1 MKLLFATANKN
12 KLREAAEI
20 LGDMVQV
27 ISPSELNINADVEE
41 TGETLQDN
49 SILKA
54 RTLYDLS
61 GLDCF
66 ADDTGLEVEVLNG
79 APGVLTARYAACF
92 PGGALPHDSEANMN
106 RLLEELSE
114 YSTPESRRARFRT
127 VITLIYEGRQYCFEG
142 IVSGTIAQGKAGNG
156 GFGYDPIFIPDGF
169 GGRTMAEIS
178 EDEKNA
184 ISHRGRALRA
194 MAEFLSTVRE
204 DGVLSGLVFDQFIVK
219 KTLLKIGV
227 FHLDAHRITQFV
239 YLAGPSAHKSVTSL
253 IKFEKVRFDIPEGY
267 HSFHFG
273 RLYRSVHSPFGDS
286 GYRSVKLLS
295 HLIHHV
301 LHQLVFDGCAFCI
314 SSHQFSFGSI
324 LALLLV
330 NILFGT
336 LRPTKVQ
343 GEQPVHHQVRIS
355 SYRRGEMGVKLECK
369 SIVPDVVRTVAG
381 FRHCPEGKI
390 LEGVMLRLAFGR
402 IKQRAERFGCRPAA

>member
-79 APGVLTARYAACF
+79 APGVMTARYAACF

-114 YSTPESRRARFRT
+114 YSSPESRRARFRT

-194 MAEFLSTVRE
+194 MAEFLSTIR
-204 DGVLSGLVFDQFIVK
+204 
-219 KTLLKIGV
+219 
-227 FHLDAHRITQFV
+227 
-239 YLAGPSAHKSVTSL
+239 
-253 IKFEKVRFDIPEGY
+253 EGY
-267 HSFHFG
+267 
-273 RLYRSVHSPFGDS
+273 
-286 GYRSVKLLS
+286 
-295 HLIHHV
+295 
-301 LHQLVFDGCAFCI
+301 
-314 SSHQFSFGSI
+314 
-324 LALLLV
+324 
-330 NILFGT
+330 
-336 LRPTKVQ
+336 
-343 GEQPVHHQVRIS
+343 
-355 SYRRGEMGVKLECK
+355 
-369 SIVPDVVRTVAG
+369 
-381 FRHCPEGKI
+381 
-390 LEGVMLRLAFGR
+390 
-402 IKQRAERFGCRPAA
+402 

>member
-1 MKLLFATANKN
+1 MKLLCATANKN

-66 ADDTGLEVEVLNG
+66 AADTGLEVEVLNG

-204 DGVLSGLVFDQFIVK
+204 D
-219 KTLLKIGV
+219 
-227 FHLDAHRITQFV
+227 
-239 YLAGPSAHKSVTSL
+239 Y
-253 IKFEKVRFDIPEGY
+253 
-267 HSFHFG
+267 
-273 RLYRSVHSPFGDS
+273 
-286 GYRSVKLLS
+286 
-295 HLIHHV
+295 
-301 LHQLVFDGCAFCI
+301 
-314 SSHQFSFGSI
+314 
-324 LALLLV
+324 
-330 NILFGT
+330 
-336 LRPTKVQ
+336 
-343 GEQPVHHQVRIS
+343 
-355 SYRRGEMGVKLECK
+355 
-369 SIVPDVVRTVAG
+369 
-381 FRHCPEGKI
+381 
-390 LEGVMLRLAFGR
+390 
-402 IKQRAERFGCRPAA
+402 

>member
-127 VITLIYEGRQYCFEG
+127 VITLIYEGRQDCFEG

-204 DGVLSGLVFDQFIVK
+204 D
-219 KTLLKIGV
+219 
-227 FHLDAHRITQFV
+227 
-239 YLAGPSAHKSVTSL
+239 Y
-253 IKFEKVRFDIPEGY
+253 
-267 HSFHFG
+267 
-273 RLYRSVHSPFGDS
+273 
-286 GYRSVKLLS
+286 
-295 HLIHHV
+295 
-301 LHQLVFDGCAFCI
+301 
-314 SSHQFSFGSI
+314 
-324 LALLLV
+324 
-330 NILFGT
+330 
-336 LRPTKVQ
+336 
-343 GEQPVHHQVRIS
+343 
-355 SYRRGEMGVKLECK
+355 
-369 SIVPDVVRTVAG
+369 
-381 FRHCPEGKI
+381 
-390 LEGVMLRLAFGR
+390 
-402 IKQRAERFGCRPAA
+402 

>member
-20 LGDMVQV
+20 LGDLVQV

-142 IVSGTIAQGKAGNG
+142 IVSGTIAQEKAGNG

-204 DGVLSGLVFDQFIVK
+204 
-219 KTLLKIGV
+219 
-227 FHLDAHRITQFV
+227 
-239 YLAGPSAHKSVTSL
+239 
-253 IKFEKVRFDIPEGY
+253 GY
-267 HSFHFG
+267 
-273 RLYRSVHSPFGDS
+273 
-286 GYRSVKLLS
+286 
-295 HLIHHV
+295 
-301 LHQLVFDGCAFCI
+301 
-314 SSHQFSFGSI
+314 
-324 LALLLV
+324 
-330 NILFGT
+330 
-336 LRPTKVQ
+336 
-343 GEQPVHHQVRIS
+343 
-355 SYRRGEMGVKLECK
+355 
-369 SIVPDVVRTVAG
+369 
-381 FRHCPEGKI
+381 
-390 LEGVMLRLAFGR
+390 
-402 IKQRAERFGCRPAA
+402 

>member
-20 LGDMVQV
+20 LGDIVQV

-204 DGVLSGLVFDQFIVK
+204 D
-219 KTLLKIGV
+219 
-227 FHLDAHRITQFV
+227 
-239 YLAGPSAHKSVTSL
+239 Y
-253 IKFEKVRFDIPEGY
+253 
-267 HSFHFG
+267 
-273 RLYRSVHSPFGDS
+273 
-286 GYRSVKLLS
+286 
-295 HLIHHV
+295 
-301 LHQLVFDGCAFCI
+301 
-314 SSHQFSFGSI
+314 
-324 LALLLV
+324 
-330 NILFGT
+330 
-336 LRPTKVQ
+336 
-343 GEQPVHHQVRIS
+343 
-355 SYRRGEMGVKLECK
+355 
-369 SIVPDVVRTVAG
+369 
-381 FRHCPEGKI
+381 
-390 LEGVMLRLAFGR
+390 
-402 IKQRAERFGCRPAA
+402 

>member
-92 PGGALPHDSEANMN
+92 PEGALPHDSEANMN
-106 RLLEELSE
+106 RLLEELSK

-142 IVSGTIAQGKAGNG
+142 IVSGAIAHEKAGNG

-204 DGVLSGLVFDQFIVK
+204 D
-219 KTLLKIGV
+219 
-227 FHLDAHRITQFV
+227 
-239 YLAGPSAHKSVTSL
+239 Y
-253 IKFEKVRFDIPEGY
+253 
-267 HSFHFG
+267 
-273 RLYRSVHSPFGDS
+273 
-286 GYRSVKLLS
+286 
-295 HLIHHV
+295 
-301 LHQLVFDGCAFCI
+301 
-314 SSHQFSFGSI
+314 
-324 LALLLV
+324 
-330 NILFGT
+330 
-336 LRPTKVQ
+336 
-343 GEQPVHHQVRIS
+343 
-355 SYRRGEMGVKLECK
+355 
-369 SIVPDVVRTVAG
+369 
-381 FRHCPEGKI
+381 
-390 LEGVMLRLAFGR
+390 
-402 IKQRAERFGCRPAA
+402 

>member
-156 GFGYDPIFIPDGF
+156 GFGYDPIFYVPEYGC
-169 GGRTMAEIS
+169 TTAEM
-178 EDEKNA
+178 EPEQKNA
-184 ISHRGRALRA
+184 LSHRGNALRS
-194 MAEFLSTVRE
+194 MR
-204 DGVLSGLVFDQFIVK
+204 
-219 KTLLKIGV
+219 KI
-227 FHLDAHRITQFV
+227 I
-239 YLAGPSAHKSVTSL
+239 
-253 IKFEKVRFDIPEGY
+253 
-267 HSFHFG
+267 
-273 RLYRSVHSPFGDS
+273 
-286 GYRSVKLLS
+286 
-295 HLIHHV
+295 
-301 LHQLVFDGCAFCI
+301 
-314 SSHQFSFGSI
+314 
-324 LALLLV
+324 
-330 NILFGT
+330 
-336 LRPTKVQ
+336 
-343 GEQPVHHQVRIS
+343 
-355 SYRRGEMGVKLECK
+355 
-369 SIVPDVVRTVAG
+369 
-381 FRHCPEGKI
+381 EGKYGKED
-390 LEGVMLRLAFGR
+390 L
-402 IKQRAERFGCRPAA
+402 

>member
-204 DGVLSGLVFDQFIVK
+204 D
-219 KTLLKIGV
+219 
-227 FHLDAHRITQFV
+227 
-239 YLAGPSAHKSVTSL
+239 Y
-253 IKFEKVRFDIPEGY
+253 
-267 HSFHFG
+267 
-273 RLYRSVHSPFGDS
+273 
-286 GYRSVKLLS
+286 
-295 HLIHHV
+295 
-301 LHQLVFDGCAFCI
+301 
-314 SSHQFSFGSI
+314 
-324 LALLLV
+324 
-330 NILFGT
+330 
-336 LRPTKVQ
+336 
-343 GEQPVHHQVRIS
+343 
-355 SYRRGEMGVKLECK
+355 
-369 SIVPDVVRTVAG
+369 
-381 FRHCPEGKI
+381 
-390 LEGVMLRLAFGR
+390 
-402 IKQRAERFGCRPAA
+402 

>member
-66 ADDTGLEVEVLNG
+66 ADNTGLEVEVLNG

-204 DGVLSGLVFDQFIVK
+204 D
-219 KTLLKIGV
+219 
-227 FHLDAHRITQFV
+227 
-239 YLAGPSAHKSVTSL
+239 Y
-253 IKFEKVRFDIPEGY
+253 
-267 HSFHFG
+267 
-273 RLYRSVHSPFGDS
+273 
-286 GYRSVKLLS
+286 
-295 HLIHHV
+295 
-301 LHQLVFDGCAFCI
+301 
-314 SSHQFSFGSI
+314 
-324 LALLLV
+324 
-330 NILFGT
+330 
-336 LRPTKVQ
+336 
-343 GEQPVHHQVRIS
+343 
-355 SYRRGEMGVKLECK
+355 
-369 SIVPDVVRTVAG
+369 
-381 FRHCPEGKI
+381 
-390 LEGVMLRLAFGR
+390 
-402 IKQRAERFGCRPAA
+402 

>member
-79 APGVLTARYAACF
+79 APGVMTARYAACF

-142 IVSGTIAQGKAGNG
+142 IVSGTIAPGKAGNG

-204 DGVLSGLVFDQFIVK
+204 D
-219 KTLLKIGV
+219 
-227 FHLDAHRITQFV
+227 
-239 YLAGPSAHKSVTSL
+239 Y
-253 IKFEKVRFDIPEGY
+253 
-267 HSFHFG
+267 
-273 RLYRSVHSPFGDS
+273 
-286 GYRSVKLLS
+286 
-295 HLIHHV
+295 
-301 LHQLVFDGCAFCI
+301 
-314 SSHQFSFGSI
+314 
-324 LALLLV
+324 
-330 NILFGT
+330 
-336 LRPTKVQ
+336 
-343 GEQPVHHQVRIS
+343 
-355 SYRRGEMGVKLECK
+355 
-369 SIVPDVVRTVAG
+369 
-381 FRHCPEGKI
+381 
-390 LEGVMLRLAFGR
+390 
-402 IKQRAERFGCRPAA
+402 

>member
-27 ISPSELNINADVEE
+27 ISPSDLNINADVEE

-79 APGVLTARYAACF
+79 APGVMTARYAACF

-204 DGVLSGLVFDQFIVK
+204 D
-219 KTLLKIGV
+219 
-227 FHLDAHRITQFV
+227 
-239 YLAGPSAHKSVTSL
+239 Y
-253 IKFEKVRFDIPEGY
+253 
-267 HSFHFG
+267 
-273 RLYRSVHSPFGDS
+273 
-286 GYRSVKLLS
+286 
-295 HLIHHV
+295 
-301 LHQLVFDGCAFCI
+301 
-314 SSHQFSFGSI
+314 
-324 LALLLV
+324 
-330 NILFGT
+330 
-336 LRPTKVQ
+336 
-343 GEQPVHHQVRIS
+343 
-355 SYRRGEMGVKLECK
+355 
-369 SIVPDVVRTVAG
+369 
-381 FRHCPEGKI
+381 
-390 LEGVMLRLAFGR
+390 
-402 IKQRAERFGCRPAA
+402 

>member
-79 APGVLTARYAACF
+79 APGVMTARYAACF

-142 IVSGTIAQGKAGNG
+142 IVSGTIARGKAGNG

-204 DGVLSGLVFDQFIVK
+204 D
-219 KTLLKIGV
+219 
-227 FHLDAHRITQFV
+227 
-239 YLAGPSAHKSVTSL
+239 Y
-253 IKFEKVRFDIPEGY
+253 
-267 HSFHFG
+267 
-273 RLYRSVHSPFGDS
+273 
-286 GYRSVKLLS
+286 
-295 HLIHHV
+295 
-301 LHQLVFDGCAFCI
+301 
-314 SSHQFSFGSI
+314 
-324 LALLLV
+324 
-330 NILFGT
+330 
-336 LRPTKVQ
+336 
-343 GEQPVHHQVRIS
+343 
-355 SYRRGEMGVKLECK
+355 
-369 SIVPDVVRTVAG
+369 
-381 FRHCPEGKI
+381 
-390 LEGVMLRLAFGR
+390 
-402 IKQRAERFGCRPAA
+402 

>member
-106 RLLEELSE
+106 RLLEELSK
-114 YSTPESRRARFRT
+114 YSAPKSRRARFRT

-142 IVSGTIAQGKAGNG
+142 IVSGTIAHGKAGNG

-204 DGVLSGLVFDQFIVK
+204 D
-219 KTLLKIGV
+219 
-227 FHLDAHRITQFV
+227 
-239 YLAGPSAHKSVTSL
+239 Y
-253 IKFEKVRFDIPEGY
+253 
-267 HSFHFG
+267 
-273 RLYRSVHSPFGDS
+273 
-286 GYRSVKLLS
+286 
-295 HLIHHV
+295 
-301 LHQLVFDGCAFCI
+301 
-314 SSHQFSFGSI
+314 
-324 LALLLV
+324 
-330 NILFGT
+330 
-336 LRPTKVQ
+336 
-343 GEQPVHHQVRIS
+343 
-355 SYRRGEMGVKLECK
+355 
-369 SIVPDVVRTVAG
+369 
-381 FRHCPEGKI
+381 
-390 LEGVMLRLAFGR
+390 
-402 IKQRAERFGCRPAA
+402 

>member
-12 KLREAAEI
+12 KLREASEI

-79 APGVLTARYAACF
+79 APGVMTARYAACF

-169 GGRTMAEIS
+169 GGRTLAEIS

-194 MAEFLSTVRE
+194 MAEFLSTVRK
-204 DGVLSGLVFDQFIVK
+204 D
-219 KTLLKIGV
+219 
-227 FHLDAHRITQFV
+227 
-239 YLAGPSAHKSVTSL
+239 Y
-253 IKFEKVRFDIPEGY
+253 
-267 HSFHFG
+267 
-273 RLYRSVHSPFGDS
+273 
-286 GYRSVKLLS
+286 
-295 HLIHHV
+295 
-301 LHQLVFDGCAFCI
+301 
-314 SSHQFSFGSI
+314 
-324 LALLLV
+324 
-330 NILFGT
+330 
-336 LRPTKVQ
+336 
-343 GEQPVHHQVRIS
+343 
-355 SYRRGEMGVKLECK
+355 
-369 SIVPDVVRTVAG
+369 
-381 FRHCPEGKI
+381 
-390 LEGVMLRLAFGR
+390 
-402 IKQRAERFGCRPAA
+402 

>member
-79 APGVLTARYAACF
+79 APGLLTARYAACF

-204 DGVLSGLVFDQFIVK
+204 D
-219 KTLLKIGV
+219 
-227 FHLDAHRITQFV
+227 
-239 YLAGPSAHKSVTSL
+239 Y
-253 IKFEKVRFDIPEGY
+253 
-267 HSFHFG
+267 
-273 RLYRSVHSPFGDS
+273 
-286 GYRSVKLLS
+286 
-295 HLIHHV
+295 
-301 LHQLVFDGCAFCI
+301 
-314 SSHQFSFGSI
+314 
-324 LALLLV
+324 
-330 NILFGT
+330 
-336 LRPTKVQ
+336 
-343 GEQPVHHQVRIS
+343 
-355 SYRRGEMGVKLECK
+355 
-369 SIVPDVVRTVAG
+369 
-381 FRHCPEGKI
+381 
-390 LEGVMLRLAFGR
+390 
-402 IKQRAERFGCRPAA
+402 

>member
-156 GFGYDPIFIPDGF
+156 GFGYDPIFVPDGF

-204 DGVLSGLVFDQFIVK
+204 D
-219 KTLLKIGV
+219 
-227 FHLDAHRITQFV
+227 
-239 YLAGPSAHKSVTSL
+239 Y
-253 IKFEKVRFDIPEGY
+253 
-267 HSFHFG
+267 
-273 RLYRSVHSPFGDS
+273 
-286 GYRSVKLLS
+286 
-295 HLIHHV
+295 
-301 LHQLVFDGCAFCI
+301 
-314 SSHQFSFGSI
+314 
-324 LALLLV
+324 
-330 NILFGT
+330 
-336 LRPTKVQ
+336 
-343 GEQPVHHQVRIS
+343 
-355 SYRRGEMGVKLECK
+355 
-369 SIVPDVVRTVAG
+369 
-381 FRHCPEGKI
+381 
-390 LEGVMLRLAFGR
+390 
-402 IKQRAERFGCRPAA
+402 

>member
-12 KLREAAEI
+12 KLLEAAEI

-194 MAEFLSTVRE
+194 MAEFLSTIRE
-204 DGVLSGLVFDQFIVK
+204 D
-219 KTLLKIGV
+219 
-227 FHLDAHRITQFV
+227 
-239 YLAGPSAHKSVTSL
+239 Y
-253 IKFEKVRFDIPEGY
+253 
-267 HSFHFG
+267 
-273 RLYRSVHSPFGDS
+273 
-286 GYRSVKLLS
+286 
-295 HLIHHV
+295 
-301 LHQLVFDGCAFCI
+301 
-314 SSHQFSFGSI
+314 
-324 LALLLV
+324 
-330 NILFGT
+330 
-336 LRPTKVQ
+336 
-343 GEQPVHHQVRIS
+343 
-355 SYRRGEMGVKLECK
+355 
-369 SIVPDVVRTVAG
+369 
-381 FRHCPEGKI
+381 
-390 LEGVMLRLAFGR
+390 
-402 IKQRAERFGCRPAA
+402 

>member
-79 APGVLTARYAACF
+79 APGVMTARYAACF

-142 IVSGTIAQGKAGNG
+142 IVLGTIARGKAGNG

-194 MAEFLSTVRE
+194 MAEFLSTIRK
-204 DGVLSGLVFDQFIVK
+204 D
-219 KTLLKIGV
+219 
-227 FHLDAHRITQFV
+227 
-239 YLAGPSAHKSVTSL
+239 Y
-253 IKFEKVRFDIPEGY
+253 
-267 HSFHFG
+267 
-273 RLYRSVHSPFGDS
+273 
-286 GYRSVKLLS
+286 
-295 HLIHHV
+295 
-301 LHQLVFDGCAFCI
+301 
-314 SSHQFSFGSI
+314 
-324 LALLLV
+324 
-330 NILFGT
+330 
-336 LRPTKVQ
+336 
-343 GEQPVHHQVRIS
+343 
-355 SYRRGEMGVKLECK
+355 
-369 SIVPDVVRTVAG
+369 
-381 FRHCPEGKI
+381 
-390 LEGVMLRLAFGR
+390 
-402 IKQRAERFGCRPAA
+402 

>member
-20 LGDMVQV
+20 LGDIVQV

-61 GLDCF
+61 ELDCF

-204 DGVLSGLVFDQFIVK
+204 D
-219 KTLLKIGV
+219 
-227 FHLDAHRITQFV
+227 
-239 YLAGPSAHKSVTSL
+239 Y
-253 IKFEKVRFDIPEGY
+253 
-267 HSFHFG
+267 
-273 RLYRSVHSPFGDS
+273 
-286 GYRSVKLLS
+286 
-295 HLIHHV
+295 
-301 LHQLVFDGCAFCI
+301 
-314 SSHQFSFGSI
+314 
-324 LALLLV
+324 
-330 NILFGT
+330 
-336 LRPTKVQ
+336 
-343 GEQPVHHQVRIS
+343 
-355 SYRRGEMGVKLECK
+355 
-369 SIVPDVVRTVAG
+369 
-381 FRHCPEGKI
+381 
-390 LEGVMLRLAFGR
+390 
-402 IKQRAERFGCRPAA
+402 

>member
-41 TGETLQDN
+41 IGETLQDN

-142 IVSGTIAQGKAGNG
+142 IVSGTIAQEKAGNG

-194 MAEFLSTVRE
+194 MAEFLSTIRE
-204 DGVLSGLVFDQFIVK
+204 D
-219 KTLLKIGV
+219 
-227 FHLDAHRITQFV
+227 
-239 YLAGPSAHKSVTSL
+239 Y
-253 IKFEKVRFDIPEGY
+253 
-267 HSFHFG
+267 
-273 RLYRSVHSPFGDS
+273 
-286 GYRSVKLLS
+286 
-295 HLIHHV
+295 
-301 LHQLVFDGCAFCI
+301 
-314 SSHQFSFGSI
+314 
-324 LALLLV
+324 
-330 NILFGT
+330 
-336 LRPTKVQ
+336 
-343 GEQPVHHQVRIS
+343 
-355 SYRRGEMGVKLECK
+355 
-369 SIVPDVVRTVAG
+369 
-381 FRHCPEGKI
+381 
-390 LEGVMLRLAFGR
+390 
-402 IKQRAERFGCRPAA
+402 

>member
-41 TGETLQDN
+41 TGETFQDN

-204 DGVLSGLVFDQFIVK
+204 D
-219 KTLLKIGV
+219 
-227 FHLDAHRITQFV
+227 
-239 YLAGPSAHKSVTSL
+239 Y
-253 IKFEKVRFDIPEGY
+253 
-267 HSFHFG
+267 
-273 RLYRSVHSPFGDS
+273 
-286 GYRSVKLLS
+286 
-295 HLIHHV
+295 
-301 LHQLVFDGCAFCI
+301 
-314 SSHQFSFGSI
+314 
-324 LALLLV
+324 
-330 NILFGT
+330 
-336 LRPTKVQ
+336 
-343 GEQPVHHQVRIS
+343 
-355 SYRRGEMGVKLECK
+355 
-369 SIVPDVVRTVAG
+369 
-381 FRHCPEGKI
+381 
-390 LEGVMLRLAFGR
+390 
-402 IKQRAERFGCRPAA
+402 

>member
-61 GLDCF
+61 SLDCF

-79 APGVLTARYAACF
+79 APGVMTARYAACF

-106 RLLEELSE
+106 RLLKELSE
-114 YSTPESRRARFRT
+114 YSSPESRRARFRT

-178 EDEKNA
+178 EDKKNA

-204 DGVLSGLVFDQFIVK
+204 D
-219 KTLLKIGV
+219 
-227 FHLDAHRITQFV
+227 
-239 YLAGPSAHKSVTSL
+239 Y
-253 IKFEKVRFDIPEGY
+253 
-267 HSFHFG
+267 
-273 RLYRSVHSPFGDS
+273 
-286 GYRSVKLLS
+286 
-295 HLIHHV
+295 
-301 LHQLVFDGCAFCI
+301 
-314 SSHQFSFGSI
+314 
-324 LALLLV
+324 
-330 NILFGT
+330 
-336 LRPTKVQ
+336 
-343 GEQPVHHQVRIS
+343 
-355 SYRRGEMGVKLECK
+355 
-369 SIVPDVVRTVAG
+369 
-381 FRHCPEGKI
+381 
-390 LEGVMLRLAFGR
+390 
-402 IKQRAERFGCRPAA
+402 

>member
-106 RLLEELSE
+106 RLLEELSK

-142 IVSGTIAQGKAGNG
+142 IVSGTIAREKAGNG

-178 EDEKNA
+178 EDKKNA

-204 DGVLSGLVFDQFIVK
+204 D
-219 KTLLKIGV
+219 
-227 FHLDAHRITQFV
+227 
-239 YLAGPSAHKSVTSL
+239 Y
-253 IKFEKVRFDIPEGY
+253 
-267 HSFHFG
+267 
-273 RLYRSVHSPFGDS
+273 
-286 GYRSVKLLS
+286 
-295 HLIHHV
+295 
-301 LHQLVFDGCAFCI
+301 
-314 SSHQFSFGSI
+314 
-324 LALLLV
+324 
-330 NILFGT
+330 
-336 LRPTKVQ
+336 
-343 GEQPVHHQVRIS
+343 
-355 SYRRGEMGVKLECK
+355 
-369 SIVPDVVRTVAG
+369 
-381 FRHCPEGKI
+381 
-390 LEGVMLRLAFGR
+390 
-402 IKQRAERFGCRPAA
+402 

>member
-156 GFGYDPIFIPDGF
+156 GFVYDPIFIPDGF

-204 DGVLSGLVFDQFIVK
+204 D
-219 KTLLKIGV
+219 
-227 FHLDAHRITQFV
+227 
-239 YLAGPSAHKSVTSL
+239 Y
-253 IKFEKVRFDIPEGY
+253 
-267 HSFHFG
+267 
-273 RLYRSVHSPFGDS
+273 
-286 GYRSVKLLS
+286 
-295 HLIHHV
+295 
-301 LHQLVFDGCAFCI
+301 
-314 SSHQFSFGSI
+314 
-324 LALLLV
+324 
-330 NILFGT
+330 
-336 LRPTKVQ
+336 
-343 GEQPVHHQVRIS
+343 
-355 SYRRGEMGVKLECK
+355 
-369 SIVPDVVRTVAG
+369 
-381 FRHCPEGKI
+381 
-390 LEGVMLRLAFGR
+390 
-402 IKQRAERFGCRPAA
+402 

>member
-79 APGVLTARYAACF
+79 APGVMTARYAACF

-114 YSTPESRRARFRT
+114 YSSPESRRARFRT

-194 MAEFLSTVRE
+194 MAEFLSTIHE
-204 DGVLSGLVFDQFIVK
+204 D
-219 KTLLKIGV
+219 
-227 FHLDAHRITQFV
+227 
-239 YLAGPSAHKSVTSL
+239 Y
-253 IKFEKVRFDIPEGY
+253 
-267 HSFHFG
+267 
-273 RLYRSVHSPFGDS
+273 
-286 GYRSVKLLS
+286 
-295 HLIHHV
+295 
-301 LHQLVFDGCAFCI
+301 
-314 SSHQFSFGSI
+314 
-324 LALLLV
+324 
-330 NILFGT
+330 
-336 LRPTKVQ
+336 
-343 GEQPVHHQVRIS
+343 
-355 SYRRGEMGVKLECK
+355 
-369 SIVPDVVRTVAG
+369 
-381 FRHCPEGKI
+381 
-390 LEGVMLRLAFGR
+390 
-402 IKQRAERFGCRPAA
+402 

>member
-92 PGGALPHDSEANMN
+92 LGGALPHDSEANMN
-106 RLLEELSE
+106 RLLKELSK
-114 YSTPESRRARFRT
+114 YSAPKSRRARFRT

-142 IVSGTIAQGKAGNG
+142 IVSGTIAQEKAGNG

-204 DGVLSGLVFDQFIVK
+204 
-219 KTLLKIGV
+219 
-227 FHLDAHRITQFV
+227 
-239 YLAGPSAHKSVTSL
+239 
-253 IKFEKVRFDIPEGY
+253 GY
-267 HSFHFG
+267 
-273 RLYRSVHSPFGDS
+273 
-286 GYRSVKLLS
+286 
-295 HLIHHV
+295 
-301 LHQLVFDGCAFCI
+301 
-314 SSHQFSFGSI
+314 
-324 LALLLV
+324 
-330 NILFGT
+330 
-336 LRPTKVQ
+336 
-343 GEQPVHHQVRIS
+343 
-355 SYRRGEMGVKLECK
+355 
-369 SIVPDVVRTVAG
+369 
-381 FRHCPEGKI
+381 
-390 LEGVMLRLAFGR
+390 
-402 IKQRAERFGCRPAA
+402 

>member
-114 YSTPESRRARFRT
+114 YSSPESRRARFRT

-142 IVSGTIAQGKAGNG
+142 IVSGAIAQGKAGNG

-204 DGVLSGLVFDQFIVK
+204 
-219 KTLLKIGV
+219 
-227 FHLDAHRITQFV
+227 
-239 YLAGPSAHKSVTSL
+239 
-253 IKFEKVRFDIPEGY
+253 GY
-267 HSFHFG
+267 
-273 RLYRSVHSPFGDS
+273 
-286 GYRSVKLLS
+286 
-295 HLIHHV
+295 
-301 LHQLVFDGCAFCI
+301 
-314 SSHQFSFGSI
+314 
-324 LALLLV
+324 
-330 NILFGT
+330 
-336 LRPTKVQ
+336 
-343 GEQPVHHQVRIS
+343 
-355 SYRRGEMGVKLECK
+355 
-369 SIVPDVVRTVAG
+369 
-381 FRHCPEGKI
+381 
-390 LEGVMLRLAFGR
+390 
-402 IKQRAERFGCRPAA
+402 

>member
-61 GLDCF
+61 SLDCF

-79 APGVLTARYAACF
+79 APGVMTARYAACF

-194 MAEFLSTVRE
+194 MAEFLSTIRE
-204 DGVLSGLVFDQFIVK
+204 D
-219 KTLLKIGV
+219 
-227 FHLDAHRITQFV
+227 
-239 YLAGPSAHKSVTSL
+239 Y
-253 IKFEKVRFDIPEGY
+253 
-267 HSFHFG
+267 
-273 RLYRSVHSPFGDS
+273 
-286 GYRSVKLLS
+286 
-295 HLIHHV
+295 
-301 LHQLVFDGCAFCI
+301 
-314 SSHQFSFGSI
+314 
-324 LALLLV
+324 
-330 NILFGT
+330 
-336 LRPTKVQ
+336 
-343 GEQPVHHQVRIS
+343 
-355 SYRRGEMGVKLECK
+355 
-369 SIVPDVVRTVAG
+369 
-381 FRHCPEGKI
+381 
-390 LEGVMLRLAFGR
+390 
-402 IKQRAERFGCRPAA
+402 

>member
-79 APGVLTARYAACF
+79 APGVMTARYAACF

-114 YSTPESRRARFRT
+114 YSSPESRRARFRT

-178 EDEKNA
+178 EDKKNA

-204 DGVLSGLVFDQFIVK
+204 D
-219 KTLLKIGV
+219 
-227 FHLDAHRITQFV
+227 
-239 YLAGPSAHKSVTSL
+239 Y
-253 IKFEKVRFDIPEGY
+253 
-267 HSFHFG
+267 
-273 RLYRSVHSPFGDS
+273 
-286 GYRSVKLLS
+286 
-295 HLIHHV
+295 
-301 LHQLVFDGCAFCI
+301 
-314 SSHQFSFGSI
+314 
-324 LALLLV
+324 
-330 NILFGT
+330 
-336 LRPTKVQ
+336 
-343 GEQPVHHQVRIS
+343 
-355 SYRRGEMGVKLECK
+355 
-369 SIVPDVVRTVAG
+369 
-381 FRHCPEGKI
+381 
-390 LEGVMLRLAFGR
+390 
-402 IKQRAERFGCRPAA
+402 

>member
-106 RLLEELSE
+106 RLLEELSK
-114 YSTPESRRARFRT
+114 YSTPKSRRARFRT

-142 IVSGTIAQGKAGNG
+142 IVSGTIAREKAGNG

-204 DGVLSGLVFDQFIVK
+204 
-219 KTLLKIGV
+219 
-227 FHLDAHRITQFV
+227 
-239 YLAGPSAHKSVTSL
+239 
-253 IKFEKVRFDIPEGY
+253 GY
-267 HSFHFG
+267 
-273 RLYRSVHSPFGDS
+273 
-286 GYRSVKLLS
+286 
-295 HLIHHV
+295 
-301 LHQLVFDGCAFCI
+301 
-314 SSHQFSFGSI
+314 
-324 LALLLV
+324 
-330 NILFGT
+330 
-336 LRPTKVQ
+336 
-343 GEQPVHHQVRIS
+343 
-355 SYRRGEMGVKLECK
+355 
-369 SIVPDVVRTVAG
+369 
-381 FRHCPEGKI
+381 
-390 LEGVMLRLAFGR
+390 
-402 IKQRAERFGCRPAA
+402 

>member
-79 APGVLTARYAACF
+79 VPGVMTARYAACF

-204 DGVLSGLVFDQFIVK
+204 D
-219 KTLLKIGV
+219 
-227 FHLDAHRITQFV
+227 
-239 YLAGPSAHKSVTSL
+239 Y
-253 IKFEKVRFDIPEGY
+253 
-267 HSFHFG
+267 
-273 RLYRSVHSPFGDS
+273 
-286 GYRSVKLLS
+286 
-295 HLIHHV
+295 
-301 LHQLVFDGCAFCI
+301 
-314 SSHQFSFGSI
+314 
-324 LALLLV
+324 
-330 NILFGT
+330 
-336 LRPTKVQ
+336 
-343 GEQPVHHQVRIS
+343 
-355 SYRRGEMGVKLECK
+355 
-369 SIVPDVVRTVAG
+369 
-381 FRHCPEGKI
+381 
-390 LEGVMLRLAFGR
+390 
-402 IKQRAERFGCRPAA
+402 

>member
-79 APGVLTARYAACF
+79 APGVMTARYAACF

-114 YSTPESRRARFRT
+114 YSSPESRRARFRT

-194 MAEFLSTVRE
+194 MAEFLSTVRK
-204 DGVLSGLVFDQFIVK
+204 D
-219 KTLLKIGV
+219 
-227 FHLDAHRITQFV
+227 
-239 YLAGPSAHKSVTSL
+239 Y
-253 IKFEKVRFDIPEGY
+253 
-267 HSFHFG
+267 
-273 RLYRSVHSPFGDS
+273 
-286 GYRSVKLLS
+286 
-295 HLIHHV
+295 
-301 LHQLVFDGCAFCI
+301 
-314 SSHQFSFGSI
+314 
-324 LALLLV
+324 
-330 NILFGT
+330 
-336 LRPTKVQ
+336 
-343 GEQPVHHQVRIS
+343 
-355 SYRRGEMGVKLECK
+355 
-369 SIVPDVVRTVAG
+369 
-381 FRHCPEGKI
+381 
-390 LEGVMLRLAFGR
+390 
-402 IKQRAERFGCRPAA
+402 

>member
-20 LGDMVQV
+20 LGDIVQV

-184 ISHRGRALRA
+184 ISHPGRALRA

-204 DGVLSGLVFDQFIVK
+204 D
-219 KTLLKIGV
+219 
-227 FHLDAHRITQFV
+227 
-239 YLAGPSAHKSVTSL
+239 Y
-253 IKFEKVRFDIPEGY
+253 
-267 HSFHFG
+267 
-273 RLYRSVHSPFGDS
+273 
-286 GYRSVKLLS
+286 
-295 HLIHHV
+295 
-301 LHQLVFDGCAFCI
+301 
-314 SSHQFSFGSI
+314 
-324 LALLLV
+324 
-330 NILFGT
+330 
-336 LRPTKVQ
+336 
-343 GEQPVHHQVRIS
+343 
-355 SYRRGEMGVKLECK
+355 
-369 SIVPDVVRTVAG
+369 
-381 FRHCPEGKI
+381 
-390 LEGVMLRLAFGR
+390 
-402 IKQRAERFGCRPAA
+402 

>member
-20 LGDMVQV
+20 VGDMVQV

-142 IVSGTIAQGKAGNG
+142 IVPGTIAQGKAGNG

-204 DGVLSGLVFDQFIVK
+204 D
-219 KTLLKIGV
+219 
-227 FHLDAHRITQFV
+227 
-239 YLAGPSAHKSVTSL
+239 Y
-253 IKFEKVRFDIPEGY
+253 
-267 HSFHFG
+267 
-273 RLYRSVHSPFGDS
+273 
-286 GYRSVKLLS
+286 
-295 HLIHHV
+295 
-301 LHQLVFDGCAFCI
+301 
-314 SSHQFSFGSI
+314 
-324 LALLLV
+324 
-330 NILFGT
+330 
-336 LRPTKVQ
+336 
-343 GEQPVHHQVRIS
+343 
-355 SYRRGEMGVKLECK
+355 
-369 SIVPDVVRTVAG
+369 
-381 FRHCPEGKI
+381 
-390 LEGVMLRLAFGR
+390 
-402 IKQRAERFGCRPAA
+402 

>member
-79 APGVLTARYAACF
+79 APGVMTARYAACF

-106 RLLEELSE
+106 RLLEELSK

-142 IVSGTIAQGKAGNG
+142 IVSGTIARGKAGNG

-204 DGVLSGLVFDQFIVK
+204 D
-219 KTLLKIGV
+219 
-227 FHLDAHRITQFV
+227 
-239 YLAGPSAHKSVTSL
+239 Y
-253 IKFEKVRFDIPEGY
+253 
-267 HSFHFG
+267 
-273 RLYRSVHSPFGDS
+273 
-286 GYRSVKLLS
+286 
-295 HLIHHV
+295 
-301 LHQLVFDGCAFCI
+301 
-314 SSHQFSFGSI
+314 
-324 LALLLV
+324 
-330 NILFGT
+330 
-336 LRPTKVQ
+336 
-343 GEQPVHHQVRIS
+343 
-355 SYRRGEMGVKLECK
+355 
-369 SIVPDVVRTVAG
+369 
-381 FRHCPEGKI
+381 
-390 LEGVMLRLAFGR
+390 
-402 IKQRAERFGCRPAA
+402 

>member
-20 LGDMVQV
+20 LGDIVQV

-114 YSTPESRRARFRT
+114 YSTPESRRARFKT

-204 DGVLSGLVFDQFIVK
+204 D
-219 KTLLKIGV
+219 
-227 FHLDAHRITQFV
+227 
-239 YLAGPSAHKSVTSL
+239 Y
-253 IKFEKVRFDIPEGY
+253 
-267 HSFHFG
+267 
-273 RLYRSVHSPFGDS
+273 
-286 GYRSVKLLS
+286 
-295 HLIHHV
+295 
-301 LHQLVFDGCAFCI
+301 
-314 SSHQFSFGSI
+314 
-324 LALLLV
+324 
-330 NILFGT
+330 
-336 LRPTKVQ
+336 
-343 GEQPVHHQVRIS
+343 
-355 SYRRGEMGVKLECK
+355 
-369 SIVPDVVRTVAG
+369 
-381 FRHCPEGKI
+381 
-390 LEGVMLRLAFGR
+390 
-402 IKQRAERFGCRPAA
+402 

>member
-114 YSTPESRRARFRT
+114 YSTPESRRARFKT

-178 EDEKNA
+178 ENEKNA

-194 MAEFLSTVRE
+194 MAEFLSTIRE
-204 DGVLSGLVFDQFIVK
+204 D
-219 KTLLKIGV
+219 
-227 FHLDAHRITQFV
+227 
-239 YLAGPSAHKSVTSL
+239 Y
-253 IKFEKVRFDIPEGY
+253 
-267 HSFHFG
+267 
-273 RLYRSVHSPFGDS
+273 
-286 GYRSVKLLS
+286 
-295 HLIHHV
+295 
-301 LHQLVFDGCAFCI
+301 
-314 SSHQFSFGSI
+314 
-324 LALLLV
+324 
-330 NILFGT
+330 
-336 LRPTKVQ
+336 
-343 GEQPVHHQVRIS
+343 
-355 SYRRGEMGVKLECK
+355 
-369 SIVPDVVRTVAG
+369 
-381 FRHCPEGKI
+381 
-390 LEGVMLRLAFGR
+390 
-402 IKQRAERFGCRPAA
+402 

>member
-66 ADDTGLEVEVLNG
+66 ADDTGLEGEGLNG

-204 DGVLSGLVFDQFIVK
+204 D
-219 KTLLKIGV
+219 
-227 FHLDAHRITQFV
+227 
-239 YLAGPSAHKSVTSL
+239 Y
-253 IKFEKVRFDIPEGY
+253 
-267 HSFHFG
+267 
-273 RLYRSVHSPFGDS
+273 
-286 GYRSVKLLS
+286 
-295 HLIHHV
+295 
-301 LHQLVFDGCAFCI
+301 
-314 SSHQFSFGSI
+314 
-324 LALLLV
+324 
-330 NILFGT
+330 
-336 LRPTKVQ
+336 
-343 GEQPVHHQVRIS
+343 
-355 SYRRGEMGVKLECK
+355 
-369 SIVPDVVRTVAG
+369 
-381 FRHCPEGKI
+381 
-390 LEGVMLRLAFGR
+390 
-402 IKQRAERFGCRPAA
+402 